1 MSSHGL
7 QHRNPEKH
15 EGEYAVSSSQTD
27 IRSNVETLRS
37 NPTAK
42 VLIIGGG
49 INGIGTFRDLALQ
62 GVDVVLVE
70 RGDYLSGA
78 SSASSHMIHGGV
90 RYLENGE
97 FRLVRESVQERNRL
111 LRLAPHYVKPLPT
124 TIPIFST
131 FSGILSAPLRFLTH
145 KQSGKPKERGALL
158 IKLGLLGYDSFSRD
172 GGNVPRHRFVGRK
185 KSLAKLPKLR
195 PDVKYT
201 ATYYDAAVENPER
214 LALDLVQDALATGP
228 HARTA
233 NYVEAVG
240 AAGDAVVL
248 RDVESGE
255 RFEFTADVVINTT
268 GPWTD
273 LTNKALG
280 EETAWMGGTK
290 GSHIVLDNPELH
302 EACAGGEVFFENDDG
317 RIVLIYPLNGRVL
330 VGTTDLEADIDEP
343 SVCTEA
349 EVDYFFELV
358 GHVFPTITVERPQIV
373 YRYSGIRPLPGHG
386 DTAPGFV
393 SRDYRIE
400 QGSFAGSAT
409 VKQLSLV
416 GGKWTTFRALSEHLA
431 NDTLALLGRTRTV
444 STTDLAIG
452 GGVGFP
458 QSPAATT
465 AWVAEHAAGL
475 GDERTRTLLARYG
488 TNAAAVISHL
498 AAFRSADGTP
508 DAPLATLPHYSTGEI
523 DFLTTQEHAVHLA
536 DLVLRRSI
544 IAFVGSLTQSVFD
557 ELSASAAES
566 LGWSAE
572 RVADERRQAAENL
585 RFFHGIVVEAKNTTA
600 AGAVN

>member
-1 MSSHGL
+1 MSS
-7 QHRNPEKH
+7 Q
-15 EGEYAVSSSQTD
+15 SQQAEVRKNVES
-27 IRSNVETLRS
+27 IRSNPR
-37 NPTAK
+37 AQ
-42 VLIIGGG
+42 VLIVGGG

-62 GVDVVLVE
+62 GVDVILVE
-70 RGDYLSGA
+70 RGDYASGA

-145 KQSGKPKERGALL
+145 KQGKPKERGALL
-158 IKLGLLGYDSFSRD
+158 IKVGLMGYDSFSRD
-172 GGNVPRHRFVGRK
+172 GGNVPRHKFVGRK

-228 HARTA
+228 KARTA
-233 NYVEAVG
+233 NYVEAIG
-240 AAGDAVVL
+240 AEGDAVVL
-248 RDVESGE
+248 RDTLSGE
-255 RFEFTADVVINTT
+255 TFTVTADVVVNTT

-273 LTNKALG
+273 LTNAAFG
-280 EETAWMGGTK
+280 EATKYMGGTK
-290 GSHIVLDNPELH
+290 GSHIVLDNQELFD
-302 EACAGGEVFFENDDG
+302 ACAGGEVFFENNDG

-330 VGTTDLEADIDEP
+330 VGTTDLEADP
-343 SVCTEA
+343 AQPAVCTEE
-349 EVDYFFELV
+349 EVDYFFGLV
-358 GHVFPTITVERPQIV
+358 KHVFPTIHVDRPQIV

-400 QGSFAGSAT
+400 QTSFGTSAT

-431 NDTLALLGRTRTV
+431 NDTLALLGKTRTV
-444 STTDLAIG
+444 STVDLQIG

-458 QSPAATT
+458 QTPAAV
-465 AWVAEHAAGL
+465 ASWVKAHGADL
-475 GDERTRTLLARYG
+475 GEARTRILLARYG
-488 TNAAAVISHL
+488 TNAAKVIERIV
-498 AAFRSADGTP
+498 AAEET
-508 DAPLATLPHYSTGEI
+508 DAPLATLPGYSTAEVEFLMGE
-523 DFLTTQEHAVHLA
+523 HVAHLS

-544 IAFVGSLTQSVFD
+544 IAFVGSLDQAVFD
-557 ELSASAAES
+557 ELSELAAAAQ
-566 LGWSAE
+566 GWSAE
-572 RVADERRQAAENL
+572 RLTAERELAAENL
-585 RFFHGIVVEAKNTTA
+585 RFFHGIVVDAANTTA
-600 AGAVN
+600 TAAVN

>member
-1 MSSHGL
+1 VSISDSDSV
-7 QHRNPEKH
+7 QA
-15 EGEYAVSSSQTD
+15 AV
-27 IRSNVETLRS
+27 RPNVEAIRQ
-37 NPTAK
+37 NPTAQ
-42 VLIIGGG
+42 VVIIGGG

-62 GVDVVLVE
+62 GVEVILVE
-70 RGDYLSGA
+70 RGDYASGA

-145 KQSGKPKERGALL
+145 KQGKAKERGALL
-158 IKLGLLGYDSFSRD
+158 IKVGLMGYDSFSRD
-172 GGNVPRHRFVGRK
+172 GGNVPRHTFVGRK

-240 AAGDAVVL
+240 SNGDAVVL
-248 RDVESGE
+248 RDVVSGE
-255 RFEFTADVVINTT
+255 TFEVTADVVVNTS

-273 LTNKALG
+273 VTNKALG
-280 EETAWMGGTK
+280 EGTHYMGGTK
-290 GSHIVLDNPELH
+290 GSHIVLDNPELY
-302 EACAGGEVFFENDDG
+302 EACAGGEVFFENNDG

-343 SVCTEA
+343 SVCTEE
-349 EVDYFFELV
+349 EVDYFFKLV
-358 GHVFPTITVERPQIV
+358 DHVFPTIKVDRPQIV

-400 QGSFAGSAT
+400 QTSFASSKT

-416 GGKWTTFRALSEHLA
+416 GGKWTTFRALAEHMT
-431 NDTLALLGRTRTV
+431 NDTLALLGRARTV
-444 STTDLAIG
+444 STTDLQMG
-452 GGVGFP
+452 GGAGFP
-458 QSPAATT
+458 QTPAAVST
-465 AWVAEHAAGL
+465 WVKAHGADL
-475 GDERTRTLLARYG
+475 GEERTRILLARYG
-488 TNAAAVISHL
+488 TNAATVIEHI
-498 AAFRSADGTP
+498 ARIDGSGERT
-508 DAPLATLPHYSTGEI
+508 DAPLETLPGYSTGEI
-523 DFLTTQEHAVHLA
+523 DFLMTREHAVHLS

-544 IAFVGSLTQSVFD
+544 IAFVGALDQSVFD
-557 ELSASAAES
+557 ELSALAADAADWTADRLAAER
-566 LGWSAE
+566 A
-572 RVADERRQAAENL
+572 QAAENL
-585 RFFHGIVVEAKNTTA
+585 RFFHGIVVDAASKTA
-600 AGAVN
+600 ASAVN

>member
-1 MSSHGL
+1 MSAEVRPDVDAIR
-7 QHRNPEKH
+7 QNPR
-15 EGEYAVSSSQTD
+15 AQ
-27 IRSNVETLRS
+27 
-37 NPTAK
+37 
-42 VLIIGGG
+42 VLVVGGG

-62 GVDVVLVE
+62 GVEVILVE
-70 RGDYLSGA
+70 RGDYASGA
-78 SSASSHMIHGGV
+78 SAASSHMIHGGV

-145 KQSGKPKERGALL
+145 KQGKAKERGALL
-158 IKLGLLGYDSFSRD
+158 IKVGLMGYDSFSRD
-172 GGNVPRHRFVGRK
+172 GGNVPRHKFVGRK
-185 KSLAKLPKLR
+185 KSLQKLPKLR

-233 NYVEAVG
+233 NYVEAIG
-240 AAGDAVVL
+240 SNGDAVVL
-248 RDVESGE
+248 RDTLSGE
-255 RFEFTADVVINTT
+255 TFEVTADVVVNTT

-273 LTNKALG
+273 LTNAALG
-280 EETAWMGGTK
+280 EQTHYMGGTK
-290 GSHIVLDNPELH
+290 GSHIVLDNKELYD
-302 EACAGGEVFFENDDG
+302 ACAGGEVFFENNDG

-330 VGTTDLEADIDEP
+330 VGTTDLEADPAEP
-343 SVCTEA
+343 AVCTEA

-358 GHVFPTITVERPQIV
+358 DHVFPTIKVDRPQIV

-400 QGSFAGSAT
+400 QTPFAKSSR

-452 GGVGFP
+452 GGVDFP
-458 QSPAATT
+458 QGASATT
-465 AWVAEHAAGL
+465 TWVKAHAADL
-475 GDERTRTLLARYG
+475 GEARTRVLLGRYG
-488 TNAAAVISHL
+488 TNAVKVIAHIVAAEET
-498 AAFRSADGTP
+498 DK
-508 DAPLATLPHYSTGEI
+508 PLDTLPGYSTAEI
-523 DFLTTQEHAVHLA
+523 DYLMGEHTVHLS

-544 IAFVGSLTQSVFD
+544 IAFVGGLTQEVFD
-557 ELSASAAES
+557 ELSTLAARS
-566 LGWSAE
+566 QGWSDARLASE
-572 RVADERRQAAENL
+572 REQAVSNL
-585 RFFHGIVVEAKNTTA
+585 RFFHGIVLEAASTTV

>member
-1 MSSHGL
+1 MST
-7 QHRNPEKH
+7 
-15 EGEYAVSSSQTD
+15 SQTD
-27 IRSNVETLRS
+27 IRSDVQAIRS
-37 NPTAK
+37 NPRTQ

-70 RGDYLSGA
+70 RGDYASGA

-97 FRLVRESVQERNRL
+97 FRLVKESVQERNRL

-145 KQSGKPKERGALL
+145 KSGKPKERGALL
-158 IKLGLLGYDSFSRD
+158 IKVGLLGYDSFSRD
-172 GGNVPRHRFVGRK
+172 GGTVPRHKFVGRK

-240 AAGDAVVL
+240 ANGDPVVL
-248 RDVESGE
+248 RDTVTGE
-255 RFEFTADVVINTT
+255 TFEVTAEVVVNTT

-273 LTNKALG
+273 LTNAALG
-280 EETAWMGGTK
+280 EATRFMGGTK
-290 GSHIVLDNPELH
+290 GSHIVLDNPELY
-302 EACAGGEVFFENDDG
+302 EACAGGEVFFENNDG

-330 VGTTDLEADIDEP
+330 VGTTDLEADPSEP
-343 SVCTEA
+343 ALCTEE

-400 QGSFAGSAT
+400 QASFGSSKT
-409 VKQLSLV
+409 VTQLSLV
-416 GGKWTTFRALSEHLA
+416 GGKWTTFRALAEHLA
-431 NDTLALLGRTRTV
+431 NDTLALLGRSRTV

-458 QSPAATT
+458 QTPAAVTN
-465 AWVAEHAAGL
+465 WVKANGADL
-475 GDERTRTLLARYG
+475 GEERTRILLARYG
-488 TNAAAVISHL
+488 TNAAKVIAHIV
-498 AAFRSADGTP
+498 AAEET
-508 DAPLATLPHYSTGEI
+508 DAPLATLPGYSTAEIGYLMGEH
-523 DFLTTQEHAVHLA
+523 TVHLS

-544 IAFVGSLTQSVFD
+544 IAFVGSLDQAVFD
-557 ELSASAAES
+557 ELSELAAAAH
-566 LGWSAE
+566 GWSPE
-572 RVADERRQAAENL
+572 RLADERAQAAENL
-585 RFFHGIVVEAKNTTA
+585 RFFHGIVVEASNKTA

>member
-1 MSSHGL
+1 MST
-7 QHRNPEKH
+7 
-15 EGEYAVSSSQTD
+15 SQTD
-27 IRSNVETLRS
+27 IRSDVQAIRS
-37 NPTAK
+37 NPRTQ

-70 RGDYLSGA
+70 RGDYASGA

-97 FRLVRESVQERNRL
+97 FRLVKESVQERNRL

-145 KQSGKPKERGALL
+145 KSGKPKERGALL
-158 IKLGLLGYDSFSRD
+158 IKVGLMGYDSFSRD
-172 GGNVPRHRFVGRK
+172 GGNVPRHKFVGRK

-214 LALDLVQDALATGP
+214 LALDLVQDALATGS

-233 NYVEAVG
+233 NYVEAIG
-240 AAGDAVVL
+240 SNGDAVVL
-248 RDVESGE
+248 RDTVSWET
-255 RFEFTADVVINTT
+255 FEVTAQVVVNTT

-273 LTNKALG
+273 LTNAALG
-280 EETAWMGGTK
+280 EATRFMGGTK
-290 GSHIVLDNPELH
+290 GSHIVLDNPELY
-302 EACAGGEVFFENDDG
+302 EACAGGEVFFENNDG

-330 VGTTDLEADIDEP
+330 VGTTDLEADPSEP
-343 SVCTEA
+343 ALCTEE

-400 QGSFAGSAT
+400 QAAFGSSTT

-416 GGKWTTFRALSEHLA
+416 GGKWTTFRALAEHLA
-431 NDTLALLGRTRTV
+431 NDTLALLGRSRTV
-444 STTDLAIG
+444 STADLAIG

-458 QSPAATT
+458 QTPAAVAT
-465 AWVAEHAAGL
+465 WVKANGADL
-475 GDERTRTLLARYG
+475 GEERTRILLGRYG
-488 TNAAAVISHL
+488 TNAAKVIAHIV
-498 AAFRSADGTP
+498 AAEET
-508 DAPLATLPHYSTGEI
+508 DAPLATLPGYSTAEIGYLMGEH
-523 DFLTTQEHAVHLA
+523 TVHLS

-544 IAFVGSLTQSVFD
+544 IAFVGSLDQAVFD
-557 ELSASAAES
+557 ELGELAAAAQ
-566 LGWSAE
+566 GWSPE
-572 RVADERRQAAENL
+572 RLADERAQAAENL
-585 RFFHGIVVEAKNTTA
+585 RFFHGIVVEASNKTA

>member
-1 MSSHGL
+1 M
-7 QHRNPEKH
+7 
-15 EGEYAVSSSQTD
+15 SSSQIDSTVRPNVEG
-27 IRSNVETLRS
+27 IRSK
-37 NPTAK
+37 PTAK
-42 VLIIGGG
+42 VLVIGGG

-62 GVDVVLVE
+62 GVEVVLVE
-70 RGDYLSGA
+70 RGDYASGA

-145 KQSGKPKERGALL
+145 KQGKPKERGALL
-158 IKLGLLGYDSFSRD
+158 IKVGLIGYDSFSRD
-172 GGNVPRHRFVGRK
+172 GGSVPRHKFVGRK

-195 PDVKYT
+195 GDVKYT

-233 NYVEAVG
+233 NYVEAIG
-240 AAGDAVVL
+240 ANGDAVVL
-248 RDVESGE
+248 RDLLSGE
-255 RFEFTADVVINTT
+255 TFEVTADVVVNTT

-273 LTNKALG
+273 LTNAALG
-280 EETAWMGGTK
+280 EKTAFMGGTK
-290 GSHIVLDNPELH
+290 GSHIVLENQELFD
-302 EACAGGEVFFENDDG
+302 ACAGGEVFFENNDG

-330 VGTTDLEADIDEP
+330 VGTTDLEADPREP
-343 SVCTEA
+343 ALCTEE

-358 GHVFPTITVERPQIV
+358 KHVFPTIHVDRPQIV

-400 QGSFAGSAT
+400 QAPFGTSTT

-416 GGKWTTFRALSEHLA
+416 GGKWTTFRALSEHLT
-431 NDTLALLGRTRTV
+431 NDTLALLGLRRTV
-444 STTDLAIG
+444 STVDLAIG
-452 GGVGFP
+452 GGAGFP
-458 QSPAATT
+458 QTPAAVTN
-465 AWVAEHAAGL
+465 WVKANGADL
-475 GDERTRTLLARYG
+475 GEERARTLLARYG
-488 TNAAAVISHL
+488 TNAAKVIAHIVASGET
-498 AAFRSADGTP
+498 SDGVT
-508 DAPLATLPHYSTGEI
+508 DAPLATLPGYSAAEI
-523 DFLTTQEHAVHLA
+523 DYLMTEEHTVHLA

-544 IAFVGSLTQSVFD
+544 IAFVGSLTQEVFD
-557 ELSASAAES
+557 ELAGIAQAAQ
-566 LGWSAE
+566 GWSDARLAE
-572 RVADERRQAAENL
+572 ERELAAQNL
-585 RFFHGIVVEAKNTTA
+585 RFFHDIVVEAGTTTA
-600 AGAVN
+600 AAVVN

>member
-1 MSSHGL
+1 MSSPRSDRPQISTRHDV
-7 QHRNPEKH
+7 E
-15 EGEYAVSSSQTD
+15 S
-27 IRSNVETLRS
+27 IRSN
-37 NPTAK
+37 PKAQ
-42 VLIIGGG
+42 VLVIGGG

-62 GVDVVLVE
+62 GVEVILVE
-70 RGDYLSGA
+70 RGDYASGA
-78 SSASSHMIHGGV
+78 SAASSHMIHGGV

-131 FSGILSAPLRFLTH
+131 FSGILSAPLRFITH
-145 KQSGKPKERGALL
+145 KQGKPKERGALL
-158 IKLGLLGYDSFSRD
+158 IKVGLMGYDSFSRD
-172 GGNVPRHRFVGRK
+172 GGNVPRHKFVGRK

-195 PDVKYT
+195 GDVKYT

-240 AAGDAVVL
+240 SNGDAVVL
-248 RDVESGE
+248 RDLVSGE
-255 RFEFTADVVINTT
+255 EFEVTADVVVNTS

-280 EETAWMGGTK
+280 QATKYMGGTK
-290 GSHIVLDNPELH
+290 GSHIVLDNDELY

-330 VGTTDLEADIDEP
+330 VGTTDLEADPSEP
-343 SVCTEA
+343 SVCTEE
-349 EVDYFFELV
+349 EVDYFFGLV
-358 GHVFPTITVERPQIV
+358 KHVFPTIEVNRPQIV

-400 QGSFAGSAT
+400 QTSFANSKT

-416 GGKWTTFRALSEHLA
+416 GGKWTTFRALSEHMT
-431 NDTLALLGRTRTV
+431 NDTLALLGKTRTV
-444 STTDLAIG
+444 STVDLAIG
-452 GGVGFP
+452 GGAGFP
-458 QSPAATT
+458 QTAAATT
-465 AWVAEHAAGL
+465 IWVKAHGTDL
-475 GDERTRTLLARYG
+475 GEARTRVLLQRYG
-488 TNAAAVISHL
+488 TNAASVIAHI
-498 AAFRSADGTP
+498 AAYDEDGAT
-508 DAPLATLPHYSTGEI
+508 DAPLVTLPAYSTGEI
-523 DFLTTQEHAVHLA
+523 DHLMTREHTVHLA

-544 IAFVGSLTQSVFD
+544 IAFVGSLDQAVFD
-557 ELSASAAES
+557 ELSTLAAAAQ
-566 LGWSAE
+566 GWDEARLTAE
-572 RVADERRQAAENL
+572 RELAAENL
-585 RFFHGIVVEAKNTTA
+585 RFFHGIVVDAASTTA
-600 AGAVN
+600 TAGVN

>member
-1 MSSHGL
+1 
-7 QHRNPEKH
+7 
-15 EGEYAVSSSQTD
+15 VSTEQSDIRPSVD
-27 IRSNVETLRS
+27 VIRSN
-37 NPTAK
+37 PKAQ

-62 GVDVVLVE
+62 GVDVILVE
-70 RGDYLSGA
+70 RGDYASGA

-145 KQSGKPKERGALL
+145 KQGKPKERGALL

-172 GGNVPRHRFVGRK
+172 GGNVPRHKFVGRK

-214 LALDLVQDALATGP
+214 LALDLVQDALAAGP

-233 NYVEAVG
+233 NYVEAIG
-240 AAGDAVVL
+240 ANGDAVVV
-248 RDVESGE
+248 RDVLSGE
-255 RFEFTADVVINTT
+255 TFEVTADVVINTS

-273 LTNKALG
+273 LTNAALG
-280 EETAWMGGTK
+280 ESTRFMGGTK
-290 GSHIVLDNPELH
+290 GSHIVLDNQELY

-330 VGTTDLEADIDEP
+330 VGTTDLEADPAEP
-343 SVCTEA
+343 SVCTEE
-349 EVDYFFELV
+349 EVDYFFGLV
-358 GHVFPTITVERPQIV
+358 KHVFPTIHVDRPQIV

-400 QGSFAGSAT
+400 QSAFAGSAT

-431 NDTLALLGRTRTV
+431 NDTLALLGRQRTV
-444 STTDLAIG
+444 STTDLPIG
-452 GGVGFP
+452 GGVGYP
-458 QSPAATT
+458 QTPAAV
-465 AWVAEHAAGL
+465 ANWVKAHGADL
-475 GDERTRTLLARYG
+475 GEERARILLGRYG
-488 TNAAAVISHL
+488 TKAAAVIDFIVAQSD
-498 AAFRSADGTP
+498 ATAGAGT
-508 DAPLATLPHYSTGEI
+508 DTPLATLPGYSTAEI
-523 DFLTTQEHAVHLA
+523 VYLMTEEHAVHLA

-544 IAFVGSLTQSVFD
+544 IAFVGALDQAVFD
-557 ELSASAAES
+557 ELSRIAADAS
-566 LGWSAE
+566 GWSPA
-572 RVADERRQAAENL
+572 RLADERAQAASNL
-585 RFFHGIVVEAKNTTA
+585 RFFHGIVLEAANTTA
-600 AGAVN
+600 AAVN

>member
-1 MSSHGL
+1 MSSPKNETPVRPSGDVRPEVEAIR
-7 QHRNPEKH
+7 QNPKT
-15 EGEYAVSSSQTD
+15 Q
-27 IRSNVETLRS
+27 
-37 NPTAK
+37 
-42 VLIIGGG
+42 VLIVGGG

-70 RGDYLSGA
+70 RGDYASGA
-78 SSASSHMIHGGV
+78 SAASSHMIHGGV

-145 KQSGKPKERGALL
+145 KQGKAKERGALL
-158 IKLGLLGYDSFSRD
+158 IKVGLMGYDSFSRD
-172 GGNVPRHRFVGRK
+172 GGNVPRHKFVGRK

-195 PDVKYT
+195 SDVKYT

-214 LALDLVQDALATGP
+214 LALDLVQDALATGSK
-228 HARTA
+228 ARTA
-233 NYVEAVG
+233 NYLEAVG
-240 AAGDAVVL
+240 SNGDAVVL
-248 RDVESGE
+248 RDLVSGE
-255 RFEFTADVVINTT
+255 TFEVSADVVVNTS

-273 LTNKALG
+273 LTNAAFG
-280 EETAWMGGTK
+280 EATTWMGGTK
-290 GSHIVLDNPELH
+290 GSHIVLDNRELY
-302 EACAGGEVFFENDDG
+302 EACAGGEVFFENNDG

-330 VGTTDLEADIDEP
+330 VGTTDLEADINEP
-343 SVCTEA
+343 SVCTEE
-349 EVDYFFELV
+349 EVDYFFKLV
-358 GHVFPTITVERPQIV
+358 KHVFPTITVDRPQIV

-400 QGSFAGSAT
+400 QTAFGGSSR

-444 STTDLAIG
+444 STVDLAIG
-452 GGVGFP
+452 GGAGFP
-458 QSPAATT
+458 TTPAGT
-465 AWVAEHAAGL
+465 AAWIKAHGADL
-475 GDERTRTLLARYG
+475 GQERTRVLLGRYG
-488 TNAAAVISHL
+488 TNAAKVIDHIASL
-498 AAFRSADGTP
+498 NATEQT
-508 DAPLATLPHYSTGEI
+508 DAPLATLPGYSTGEI
-523 DFLTTQEHAVHLA
+523 DFLMGEHTVHLS

-544 IAFVGSLTQSVFD
+544 IAFVGGLTQEVFD
-557 ELSASAAES
+557 ELSRVAQQSK
-566 LGWSAE
+566 GWSDE
-572 RVADERRQAAENL
+572 TLADERRLAVENL
-585 RFFHGIVVEAKNTTA
+585 RFFHGIVLEAANTA
-600 AGAVN
+600 AAAVN

>member
-1 MSSHGL
+1 MST
-7 QHRNPEKH
+7 
-15 EGEYAVSSSQTD
+15 SQTGQVNPAD
-27 IRSNVETLRS
+27 VRSEVEAIRA
-37 NPTAK
+37 NPRAQ
-42 VLIIGGG
+42 VVIIGGG

-62 GVDVVLVE
+62 GVDVILVE
-70 RGDYLSGA
+70 RGDYASGA

-145 KQSGKPKERGALL
+145 KQGKAKERGALL
-158 IKLGLLGYDSFSRD
+158 IKVGLMGYDSFSRD
-172 GGNVPRHRFVGRK
+172 GGNVPRHKFVGRK
-185 KSLAKLPKLR
+185 KSLQKLPKLR

-228 HARTA
+228 KARTA
-233 NYVEAVG
+233 NYVEAIG
-240 AAGDAVVL
+240 ANGDAVVL
-248 RDVESGE
+248 RDVVSGAT
-255 RFEFTADVVINTT
+255 FEVTADVVINTS

-273 LTNKALG
+273 LTNEAFG
-280 EETAWMGGTK
+280 ETTHYMGGTK
-290 GSHIVLDNPELH
+290 GSHIVLDNPELY
-302 EACAGGEVFFENDDG
+302 EACAGGEVFFENNDG

-330 VGTTDLEADIDEP
+330 VGTTDLEADPREP
-343 SVCTEA
+343 ALCTEE
-349 EVDYFFELV
+349 EVDYFFKLV
-358 GHVFPTITVERPQIV
+358 DHVFPTITVDRPQIV

-400 QGSFAGSAT
+400 QTSFGTSKT

-416 GGKWTTFRALSEHLA
+416 GGKWTTFRALSEHLS
-431 NDTLALLGRTRTV
+431 NDTLALLGLERTV

-452 GGVGFP
+452 GGVGYP
-458 QSPAATT
+458 QTPAAV
-465 AWVAEHAAGL
+465 ANWVKAHGADL
-475 GDERTRTLLARYG
+475 GEERTRTLLARYG
-488 TNAAAVISHL
+488 TKASAVIDYIVAHDDD
-498 AAFRSADGTP
+498 AAET
-508 DAPLATLPHYSTGEI
+508 DAPLATLPGYSTAEI
-523 DFLTTQEHAVHLA
+523 AYLMTREHTVHLS

-544 IAFVGSLTQSVFD
+544 IAFVGALTQAVFD
-557 ELSASAAES
+557 ELSTLAAAAQ
-566 LGWSAE
+566 GWSADRLDAE
-572 RVADERRQAAENL
+572 REQAAENL
-585 RFFHGIVVEAKNTTA
+585 RFFHDIVLEAKHMTVT
-600 AGAVN
+600 GTVN

>member
-1 MSSHGL
+1 MSSSTNDSGTGSISAEVRPDVDAIR
-7 QHRNPEKH
+7 QNPR
-15 EGEYAVSSSQTD
+15 AQ
-27 IRSNVETLRS
+27 
-37 NPTAK
+37 
-42 VLIIGGG
+42 VLVVGGG

-62 GVDVVLVE
+62 GVEVILVE
-70 RGDYLSGA
+70 RGDYASGA
-78 SSASSHMIHGGV
+78 SAASSHMIHGGV

-145 KQSGKPKERGALL
+145 KQGKAKERGALL
-158 IKLGLLGYDSFSRD
+158 IKVGLMGYDSFSRD
-172 GGNVPRHRFVGRK
+172 GGNVPRHKFVGRK
-185 KSLAKLPKLR
+185 KSLQKLPKLR

-233 NYVEAVG
+233 NYVEAIG
-240 AAGDAVVL
+240 SNGDAVVL
-248 RDVESGE
+248 RDTLSGE
-255 RFEFTADVVINTT
+255 TFEVTADVVVNTT

-273 LTNKALG
+273 LTNAALG
-280 EETAWMGGTK
+280 EQTHYMGGTK
-290 GSHIVLDNPELH
+290 GSHIVLDNKELYD
-302 EACAGGEVFFENDDG
+302 ACAGGEVFFENNDG

-330 VGTTDLEADIDEP
+330 VGTTDLEADPAEP
-343 SVCTEA
+343 AVCTEA

-358 GHVFPTITVERPQIV
+358 DHVFPTIKVDRPQIV

-400 QGSFAGSAT
+400 QTPFAKSSR

-452 GGVGFP
+452 GGVDFP
-458 QSPAATT
+458 QGASATT
-465 AWVAEHAAGL
+465 TWVKAHAADL
-475 GDERTRTLLARYG
+475 GEARTRVLLGRYG
-488 TNAAAVISHL
+488 TNAVKVIAHIVAAEET
-498 AAFRSADGTP
+498 DK
-508 DAPLATLPHYSTGEI
+508 PLDTLPGYSTAEI
-523 DFLTTQEHAVHLA
+523 DYLMGEHTVHLS

-544 IAFVGSLTQSVFD
+544 IAFVGGLTQEVFD
-557 ELSASAAES
+557 ELSTLAARS
-566 LGWSAE
+566 QGWSDARLASE
-572 RVADERRQAAENL
+572 REQAVSNL
-585 RFFHGIVVEAKNTTA
+585 RFFHGIVLEAASTTV

>member
-1 MSSHGL
+1 MST
-7 QHRNPEKH
+7 
-15 EGEYAVSSSQTD
+15 SQTD
-27 IRSNVETLRS
+27 IRSDVEAIRS
-37 NPTAK
+37 NPRTQ

-70 RGDYLSGA
+70 RGDYASGA

-97 FRLVRESVQERNRL
+97 FRLVKESVQERNRL

-145 KQSGKPKERGALL
+145 KSGKPKERGALL
-158 IKLGLLGYDSFSRD
+158 IKIGLMGYDSFSRD
-172 GGNVPRHRFVGRK
+172 GGNVPRHKFVGRK

-214 LALDLVQDALATGP
+214 LALDLVQDALATGS

-233 NYVEAVG
+233 NYVEAIG
-240 AAGDAVVL
+240 SNGDAVVL
-248 RDVESGE
+248 RDTVSGE
-255 RFEFTADVVINTT
+255 TFEVTAQVVVNTT

-273 LTNKALG
+273 LTNAALG
-280 EETAWMGGTK
+280 GATRFMGGTK
-290 GSHIVLDNPELH
+290 GSHIVLDNPELY
-302 EACAGGEVFFENDDG
+302 EACAGGEVFFENNDG

-330 VGTTDLEADIDEP
+330 VGTTDLEADPSEP
-343 SVCTEA
+343 ALCTEE

-400 QGSFAGSAT
+400 QAAFGSSKT

-416 GGKWTTFRALSEHLA
+416 GGKWTTFRALAEHLA
-431 NDTLALLGRTRTV
+431 NDTLALLGRSRTV
-444 STTDLAIG
+444 STADLAIG

-458 QSPAATT
+458 QTPAAVAT
-465 AWVAEHAAGL
+465 WVKANGADL
-475 GDERTRTLLARYG
+475 GEERTRILLGRYG
-488 TNAAAVISHL
+488 TNAAKVI
-498 AAFRSADGTP
+498 AAIVAAEET
-508 DAPLATLPHYSTGEI
+508 DAPLATLPGYSTAEIGYLMGEH
-523 DFLTTQEHAVHLA
+523 TVHLS

-544 IAFVGSLTQSVFD
+544 IAFVGSLDQAVFD
-557 ELSASAAES
+557 ELSELAAAAQ
-566 LGWSAE
+566 GWSPE
-572 RVADERRQAAENL
+572 RLADERAQAAENL
-585 RFFHGIVVEAKNTTA
+585 RFFHGIVVEASNKTA